1 MFANR
6 QRGGGELRARHRHDY
21 GRVHAAGVGGVC
33 ARKSAADRADIITAT
48 QTARRKEG
56 IHLPIHNWTLVDA
69 DIFHDFH
76 GTWLIELK
84 KALNSRV
91 LPSEYHA
98 LSEQIASGLGPD
110 VLTLRKPNTEE
121 ASPEDPRGGIAV
133 AAAPPQVRF
142 HARAELDL
150 YAAKARRLMIRHRS
164 NHRLIAVLEIVSPG
178 NKSNRHGLR
187 AFIEKAIAALR
198 AGIHLLIVDL
208 LPPGP
213 RDPQGIHKARW
224 DELIENDFALPQD
237 KPLTLA
243 AYRADQF
250 PEYFVEPVAVGDTL
264 PKMPLFLTPDIY
276 VLVPLEATYRAAWEG
291 FPSFWREVLENPP
304 PSEQQ

>member
-1 MFANR
+1 M
-6 QRGGGELRARHRHDY
+6 
-21 GRVHAAGVGGVC
+21 
-33 ARKSAADRADIITAT
+33 
-48 QTARRKEG
+48 
-56 IHLPIHNWTLVDA
+56 
-69 DIFHDFH
+69 
-76 GTWLIELK
+76 
-84 KALNSRV
+84 
-91 LPSEYHA
+91 
-98 LSEQIASGLGPD
+98 
-110 VLTLRKPNTEE
+110 
-121 ASPEDPRGGIAV
+121 
-133 AAAPPQVRF
+133 
-142 HARAELDL
+142 
-150 YAAKARRLMIRHRS
+150 
-164 NHRLIAVLEIVSPG
+164 
-178 NKSNRHGLR
+178 
-187 AFIEKAIAALR
+187 
-198 AGIHLLIVDL
+198 IVDL